1 MHMERKESINELS
14 PNWPEILDHPYRI
27 LIVGGSGSGKSN
39 TLLNLINRE
48 PDTDKMFLYS
58 KDPYQAKYQLLIN
71 KLKSTGLKNFNDSKA
86 FIEYSNNIIDAYTD
100 NIDKNIAEYN
110 PNEKCKI
117 ITTFDD
123 MIAGILTNKNP
134 YPIVT
139 ELCFRGKKQNIF
151 LVFIT
156 QSCTEK
162 Y

>member
-14 PNWPEILDHPYRI
+14 PNWAEILDHPYRI

-71 KLKSTGLKNFNDSKA
+71 KLKSTGLKHFNDSKA

-117 ITTFDD
+117 ITAFDD

-134 YPIVT
+134 HPIVT

>member
-1 MHMERKESINELS
+1 
-14 PNWPEILDHPYRI
+14 
-27 LIVGGSGSGKSN
+27 
-39 TLLNLINRE
+39 
-48 PDTDKMFLYS
+48 MFLYS
-58 KDPYQAKYQLLIN
+58 KYPYQAKYQLLIN
-71 KLKSTGLKNFNDSKA
+71 KLKSTGLKHFNDSKA